1 VLWCNT
7 AVLAYTSIPA
17 QSRKVTV
24 KPVAAELRQIQICPW
39 LLNYA
44 MAAAEFGTTTRIG
57 DSFWNKWRQRSIPK
71 IANKFYTPIDMVS
84 LFDRILLH
92 EV

>member
-1 VLWCNT
+1 M
-7 AVLAYTSIPA
+7 VLAYTTIPA
-17 QSRKVTV
+17 QSKRALGVQEI
-24 KPVAAELRQIQICPW
+24 PELRQIQICPW

-44 MAAAEFGTTTRIG
+44 MAAEFGTTSGIG
-57 DSFWNKWRQRSIPK
+57 DSLWNRLRQGSIPK
-71 IANKFYTPIDMVS
+71 IANKLFTPIDMVS